1 MLGTKIIV
9 DRNEATD
16 LYDDINDLN
25 GHTLAN
31 LTYVVPCPSWSD
43 HPAVTNEGTANGNGP
58 TWVGFIASE
67 VGKSHHW
74 TDGDTAI
81 IVVWDDWGGWYKA
94 VPPVIASP
102 DPYSRTNKDPY
113 EYGYR
118 VPMLVIS
125 PYAKAGYVSHKFRS
139 TAAILDFIEH
149 SFGVAEGSL
158 GTLDAR
164 PENDDLYADMFDFTQ
179 SPLPPPVESEGPFP
193 NQSCSNPL
201 DIVEDY

>member
-1 MLGTKIIV
+1 MDMVGQLIPNRCRESREAYVPCQDYRTIFRCDRRRNASNPTWKFYTPIEDLIWSAPIGVSHLFNTVLGTKIIV

-43 HPAVTNEGTANGNGP
+43 HPAVTNEGHPNGNGP

-81 IVVWDDWGGWYKA
+81 IVVWDDWGG
-94 VPPVIASP
+94 
-102 DPYSRTNKDPY
+102 
-113 EYGYR
+113 
-118 VPMLVIS
+118 
-125 PYAKAGYVSHKFRS
+125 
-139 TAAILDFIEH
+139 
-149 SFGVAEGSL
+149 
-158 GTLDAR
+158 
-164 PENDDLYADMFDFTQ
+164 
-179 SPLPPPVESEGPFP
+179 
-193 NQSCSNPL
+193 C
-201 DIVEDY
+201 